1 LSVRRE
7 AANRVTIYCRAETVR
22 RRGGTERGTLRAGRV
37 RVCGAVGHPRVP
49 WLRRLQLFQVRPG
62 RCAHWRLEG
71 PLLSRFGRFRSL
83 GGGARGLT
91 PMGCVRT
98 HSLQRHTADG
108 DGTVRYPGGAHQPG
122 GGEDA
127 HLVRSAPRHGRDPTA
142 HELTRGPG
150 GGWHTATNKVRNVTV
165 GISGWG
171 GRSRGCYAT
180 PADSP
185 RHDGTPYRELHVRR
199 ECLGFVP
206 GSKAIFC
213 RAVPNLGVTI
223 CTFCVAGWRR
233 TGSRVI

>member
-1 LSVRRE
+1 VRRE

-150 GGWHTATNKVRNVTV
+150 GGWHTATNKLRIVTV
-165 GISGWG
+165 GISGGVSLTRLFRDARRFPSTRWYPVPRATRTTRVFG
-171 GRSRGCYAT
+171 ICPWFKGHFLSRRAKPWRYDLHLLRRWVA
-180 PADSP
+180 AD
-185 RHDGTPYRELHVRR
+185 REQ
-199 ECLGFVP
+199 GNI
-206 GSKAIFC
+206 G
-213 RAVPNLGVTI
+213 
-223 CTFCVAGWRR
+223 
-233 TGSRVI
+233 